1 MDDFDKK
8 QILDVTLTLTNEKR
22 LKWMILKQKT
32 NPRCNGNF

>member
-22 LKWMILKQKT
+22 LKWMILKK
-32 NPRCNGNF
+32 NKF